1 MLDQHTVQHSM
12 SLNFSELWRQGR
24 VPVRSVRVVDMKEL
38 ALMYD
43 LEDYLIRVDVPLRL
57 ERDVS
62 LFLATKSKKDIF
74 HLALTMIVRKRGISS
89 KDRFFDN
96 DDCLVSVEELKRL
109 TISGSRTKTNPLDSL
124 YDLLTFS
131 YRRCKTLFKELDTI
145 ENNKDYFSYLMKVFE
160 ATYDMIVDNK
170 NNFTGRLHVKAL
182 LTTLMNQKSAL
193 AIRHYMKLH

>member
-1 MLDQHTVQHSM
+1 MLNQHTYQNSI
-12 SLNFSELWRQGR
+12 SLNFSEMWRQGR
-24 VPVRSVRVVDMKEL
+24 VPVRSIRVIDIKEL

-43 LEDYLIRVDVPLRL
+43 LEDYLIRVDIPLRL

-89 KDRFFDN
+89 KDRFFD

-109 TISGSRTKTNPLDSL
+109 TISGSSKKTNPLDSL

-131 YRRCKTLFKELDTI
+131 YRRCKTLFKELNTI

-170 NNFTGRLHVKAL
+170 NNFVGNLHVKAL

-193 AIRHYMKLH
+193 AIRHYMKMH

>member
-1 MLDQHTVQHSM
+1 MLNQHTYQNSI
-12 SLNFSELWRQGR
+12 SLNFSEMWRQGR
-24 VPVRSVRVVDMKEL
+24 VPVRSVRVIDINEL

-43 LEDYLIRVDVPLRL
+43 LEDYLIRVDIPLRL

-89 KDRFFDN
+89 KDRFFD

-109 TISGSRTKTNPLDSL
+109 TISGSSKKTNPLDSL

-131 YRRCKTLFKELDTI
+131 YRRCKTLFKELNTI

-160 ATYDMIVDNK
+160 ATYDMVVNNK

-193 AIRHYMKLH
+193 AIRHYMKMH

>member
-1 MLDQHTVQHSM
+1 MLNQHTYKDSI
-12 SLNFSELWRQGR
+12 SLNFSEMWRQGR
-24 VPVRSVRVVDMKEL
+24 VPVRSVRVIDIKEL

-43 LEDYLIRVDVPLRL
+43 LEDYLIRVDIPLRL

-89 KDRFFDN
+89 KDRFFD

-109 TISGSRTKTNPLDSL
+109 TISGSSKKTNPLDSL

-131 YRRCKTLFKELDTI
+131 YRRCKTLFKELNTI

-160 ATYDMIVDNK
+160 ATYDMVVNNK

>member
-1 MLDQHTVQHSM
+1 MLNQHTYKDSI
-12 SLNFSELWRQGR
+12 SLNFSEMWRQGR
-24 VPVRSVRVVDMKEL
+24 VPVRSVRVIDIKEL

-43 LEDYLIRVDVPLRL
+43 LEDYLIRVDIPLRL

-89 KDRFFDN
+89 KDRFFD

-109 TISGSRTKTNPLDSL
+109 TISGSSKKTNPLDSL

-131 YRRCKTLFKELDTI
+131 YRRCKTLFKELNTI

-170 NNFTGRLHVKAL
+170 NNFVGNLHVKAL

-193 AIRHYMKLH
+193 AIRHYMKMH